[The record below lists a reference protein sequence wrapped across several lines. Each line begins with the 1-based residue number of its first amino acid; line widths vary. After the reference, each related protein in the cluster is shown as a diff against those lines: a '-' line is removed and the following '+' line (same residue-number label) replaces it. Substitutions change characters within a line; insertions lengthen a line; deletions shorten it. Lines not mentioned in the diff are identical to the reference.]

1 MIFIAILATF
11 SSKPQHTIR
20 TCCRKFNEKASFIL
34 TTHPVLLH
42 KSLTINA
49 SPEEIFNYWSDFR
62 NFQQFIPM
70 IESIE
75 ILDDKRSRWKI
86 HAPLGH
92 KVIFESLITT
102 FEPGKNLVWESDHAD
117 GFARGDLRL
126 TARGEST
133 RLELGFEYNLHRSWM
148 QNIAR
153 LVSHFGF
160 PSLAFDHGL
169 ARIKEKIEKDVKK

>member
-1 MIFIAILATF
+1 M
-11 SSKPQHTIR
+11 
-20 TCCRKFNEKASFIL
+20 
-34 TTHPVLLH
+34 VLH
-42 KSLTINA
+42 KKLTIKA
-49 SPEEIFNYWSDFR
+49 PAQQVFAYWADFR

-75 ILDDKRSRWKI
+75 IIDDKQSRWII

-92 KVIFESLITT
+92 KVVFESLITT

-117 GFARGDLRL
+117 GHARGDLRL
-126 TARGEST
+126 TALGKST
-133 RLELGFEYNLHRSWM
+133 HVELDFEYSLHRGWM

-169 ARIKEKIEKDVKK
+169 ARIKEQIEKGYL

>member
-1 MIFIAILATF
+1 
-11 SSKPQHTIR
+11 
-20 TCCRKFNEKASFIL
+20 L
-34 TTHPVLLH
+34 TTYPVLLH
-42 KSLTINA
+42 KNLTINA
-49 SPEEIFNYWSDFR
+49 SPQRVFAYWADFR

-92 KVIFESLITT
+92 KVVFESLITA
-102 FEPGKNLVWESDHAD
+102 FEPGKNLVWESGHAD
-117 GFARGDLRL
+117 GHARVGLRL
-126 TARGEST
+126 TALGEST
-133 RLELGFEYNLHRSWM
+133 QVELDFEYCLHRNRM

-160 PSLAFDHGL
+160 PSLTFDHGL
-169 ARIKEKIEKDVKK
+169 VRIKEKIEKDVSA

>member
-1 MIFIAILATF
+1 M
-11 SSKPQHTIR
+11 
-20 TCCRKFNEKASFIL
+20 

-42 KSLTINA
+42 KNLTINA
-49 SPEEIFNYWSDFR
+49 SPQRIFAYWADFR

-75 ILDDKRSRWKI
+75 LLDDKRSRWKI

-92 KVIFESLITT
+92 KVVFESLITT
-102 FEPGKNLVWESDHAD
+102 FEPGKNLVWESAHAD
-117 GFARGDLRL
+117 GHARGNLRL
-126 TARGEST
+126 TALGKST
-133 RLELGFEYNLHRSWM
+133 QVEIDFEYCLHRNWM

-160 PSLAFDHGL
+160 PSLTFDHGL
-169 ARIKEKIEKDVKK
+169 ARIKEKIEKEVNA

>member
-1 MIFIAILATF
+1 M
-11 SSKPQHTIR
+11 
-20 TCCRKFNEKASFIL
+20 

-42 KSLTINA
+42 KSLTVNA

-92 KVIFESLITT
+92 KVVFESLITT
-102 FEPGKNLVWESDHAD
+102 FEPGENLVWESDHAD
-117 GFARGDLRL
+117 GFAKGNLKL
-126 TARGEST
+126 AALGKST
-133 RLELGFEYNLHRSWM
+133 RVELDFEYSLHRGWM

>member
-1 MIFIAILATF
+1 M
-11 SSKPQHTIR
+11 
-20 TCCRKFNEKASFIL
+20 
-34 TTHPVLLH
+34 VLH
-42 KSLTINA
+42 KKLTIKA
-49 SPEEIFNYWSDFR
+49 PAQQVFAYWADFR

-75 ILDDKRSRWKI
+75 ILDEKRSRWAI

-92 KVIFESLITT
+92 KVLFESLITT

-117 GFARGDLRL
+117 GHARGDLRL
-126 TARGEST
+126 TALGECT
-133 RLELGFEYNLHRSWM
+133 RVELDFEYSLYRNWM
-148 QNIAR
+148 QNIAH

-169 ARIKEKIEKDVKK
+169 TRIKQQIEKGNL